1 VGCAENAPVERGVR
15 GCCSDLKR
23 PARRDRGIGNTST
36 TGREAASAYTIDG
49 DRLAHTVTLIPGDGI
64 GPEITDAVVRILEAA
79 GADIQWE
86 HAKAGEG
93 ALKEVANPLPPETL
107 ESIRRNRLALKGPLT
122 TPSGTGFRSINV
134 ALRQEFELYSNVRP
148 VRTLVSGGRY
158 EDVDI
163 VLIREN
169 TEGLY
174 SGVEHYIGIGNDPRA
189 AAESVM
195 LVTRFGVNRILRYAF
210 DYAVKH
216 GRRKV
221 TLAHKANILKYT
233 QGLFLDMG
241 REIAKE
247 YEGRVEF
254 EDRIID
260 ATAMQLVLDPDRFDV
275 IVCENMFGDILSDLI
290 AGLVGGLGLA
300 PGANIGESAA
310 IFEAVHGSAPDIAGK
325 GVANPSAL
333 LMAAVMMLQHMGM
346 NETARRVLTAL
357 EATIREADS
366 LTPDLG
372 GQGST
377 STFADAVIRR
387 LQ

>member
-1 VGCAENAPVERGVR
+1 MPQ
-15 GCCSDLKR
+15 
-23 PARRDRGIGNTST
+23 
-36 TGREAASAYTIDG
+36 
-49 DRLAHTVTLIPGDGI
+49 TVTLIPGDGI
-64 GPEITDAVVRILEAA
+64 GPDITQAVVRVIEAT
-79 GADIQWE
+79 GADIAWE
-86 HAKAGEG
+86 THQAGVA
-93 ALKEVANPLPPETL
+93 ALESSSTPLPQETID
-107 ESIRRNRLALKGPLT
+107 SIRRTRLALKGPLT
-122 TPSGTGFRSINV
+122 TPVGVGFRSINV
-134 ALRQEFELYSNVRP
+134 ALRKEFDLYSNVRP
-148 VRTLVSGGRY
+148 ARTLVPGGRY
-158 EDVDI
+158 EGIDL

-174 SGVEHYIGIGNDPRA
+174 SGVEHYIGIGDDPRA

-210 DYAVKH
+210 EYAVAH

-241 REIAKE
+241 KEIARE

-260 ATAMQLVLDPDRFDV
+260 ATAMMLVMDPYRFDV
-275 IVCENMFGDILSDLI
+275 IVCENMFGDILSDQI

-300 PGANIGESAA
+300 PGANIGKDAA

-325 GVANPSAL
+325 NVANPAAL
-333 LMAAVMMLQHMGM
+333 LLAAVMMLQHMGM
-346 NETARRVLTAL
+346 REQAERIRLAL
-357 EATIREADS
+357 EATIREGDA

-372 GQGST
+372 GAGTTDSFT
-377 STFADAVIRR
+377 DAVLRR
-387 LQ
+387 L